1 MKRVSSLPRIAV
13 PVLAALSACTPVDA
27 DRATDT
33 TEASREAL
41 LARSIPAAGA
51 TVRAPQTLSLSFRE
65 PVRLVEVTIT
75 GPSGEMPMMVTAAG
89 EQRSYTVPLPDL
101 ESGPHEVRWRALDRG
116 GMAHE
121 GRLSF
126 TVR

>member
-1 MKRVSSLPRIAV
+1 M
-13 PVLAALSACTPVDA
+13 PVLAVLAACTPVDA
-27 DRATDT
+27 DRATDKA
-33 TEASREAL
+33 EASREAL
-41 LARSIPAAGA
+41 LVRSAPADGA

-89 EQRSYTVPLPDL
+89 EQSSYAVPLPDL

-116 GMAHE
+116 GIARE